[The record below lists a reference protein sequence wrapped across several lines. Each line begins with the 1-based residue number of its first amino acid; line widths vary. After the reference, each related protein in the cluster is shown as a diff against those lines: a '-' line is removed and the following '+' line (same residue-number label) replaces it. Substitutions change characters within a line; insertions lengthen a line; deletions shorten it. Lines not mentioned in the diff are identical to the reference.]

1 MKRRI
6 TTIDEESDDED
17 KVFDAPGASS
27 LDVVPSF
34 APPDQP
40 HRGMISESSSED
52 DHQPPLTQDKKM
64 LVSGKDGE
72 KDGGSELGRDKR
84 KREEEIKERR
94 REG

>member
-17 KVFDAPGASS
+17 DKFFDAPGASS

-52 DHQPPLTQDKKM
+52 DRRPPLTQDKKM
-64 LVSGKDGE
+64 LVSGMDGE
-72 KDGGSELGRDKR
+72 KYGGSWGEIREREKR
-84 KREEEIKERR
+84 
-94 REG
+94 